1 MAILILEKKDYS
13 RKAIEIYQKIDE
25 VIFFDQII
33 DNAKINVIICRLSYN
48 LSSKFLSVFKNLRYI
63 LSPTTGLNHIDL
75 KYCKKKKIEVISFK
89 NSKNLIENISSTA
102 ELNFGLI
109 LQLVRNLNQSI
120 NSTFK
125 TKKFER
131 DRFKGFELKNKVLGI
146 IGFGRIGKK
155 VFKYGKAFGMKIL
168 INDKKK
174 LMKSSQVSLVNLLKN
189 SDIISINANSKS
201 SIINNK
207 NIDKLKPNCYIINTS
222 RGELVEEKAI
232 YKALV
237 KKKISGYATD
247 VLDFHY
253 ENNEI
258 SKSYIFKALKKKLN
272 VIITPHIGGC
282 TYDAMQSTELILAKY
297 FLKKVSKIYG

>member
-33 DNAKINVIICRLSYN
+33 DNTKINVIICRLSYN